1 MTGAAAWM
9 MGGDREAKYK
19 RARELRALG
28 ITYDE
33 VSRRLALE
41 GIHYGARHLATICK
55 GVPCPQLKGRPRL
68 YTPEEAARR
77 AQESRRLSKLRHRE
91 RYNREAR
98 EERANETPRE
108 RAIRLALKAMYRERT
123 KERRAQRALLTLLMK
138 RASCATCGT

>member
-55 GVPCPQLKGRPRL
+55 GVPCPQLRGRPRL

-77 AQESRRLSKLRHRE
+77 AQELARRNKAKHRE
-91 RYNREAR
+91 RHNREAR
-98 EERANETPRE
+98 EERANETPIE
-108 RAIRLALKAMYRERT
+108 RAIRLTLRAMYRERT
-123 KERRAQRALLTLLMK
+123 RERRAQRALLTLLMK
-138 RASCATCGT
+138 RASCATCGS

>member
-1 MTGAAAWM
+1 MN
-9 MGGDREAKYK
+9 RESKYR

-108 RAIRLALKAMYRERT
+108 RAIRLTLKAMYKERT
-123 KERRAQRALLTLLMK
+123 RERRAQRALLTLLMK
-138 RASCATCGT
+138 RASCATCGS

>member
-1 MTGAAAWM
+1 M
-9 MGGDREAKYK
+9 MGGGREAKYK

-28 ITYDE
+28 ITYNE

-41 GIHYGARHLATICK
+41 GIHYGARHLATICQ

-91 RYNREAR
+91 RRNRQER

-108 RAIRLALKAMYRERT
+108 RAIRLTLRAMYKKRT
-123 KERRAQRALLTLLMK
+123 
-138 RASCATCGT
+138 

>member
-1 MTGAAAWM
+1 M
-9 MGGDREAKYK
+9 DRELKYR

-33 VSRRLALE
+33 VSRQLALE
-41 GIHYGARHLATICK
+41 GIRYGARHLATICK

-108 RAIRLALKAMYRERT
+108 RAIRLTLKAMYKERT
-123 KERRAQRALLTLLMK
+123 KKRRAQRALLTLLMK
-138 RASCATCGT
+138 RASCATCGS

>member
-1 MTGAAAWM
+1 MTDAAAWM
-9 MGGDREAKYK
+9 MGGDREAKHK

-77 AQESRRLSKLRHRE
+77 AKEFARLNKAKHRE
-91 RYNREAR
+91 RRNRQER

-108 RAIRLALKAMYRERT
+108 RAIRLTLKAMY

-138 RASCATCGT
+138 RASCATCGS

>member
-1 MTGAAAWM
+1 MN
-9 MGGDREAKYK
+9 REAKYK

-33 VSRRLALE
+33 VSRQLALE
-41 GIHYGARHLATICK
+41 GIRYGARHLATICK

-91 RYNREAR
+91 RHNREAR
-98 EERANETPRE
+98 EERANETPIE
-108 RAIRLALKAMYRERT
+108 RAIRLTLRAMYKERT
-123 KERRAQRALLTLLMK
+123 RERRAQRALLTLLMK
-138 RASCATCGT
+138 RALCATCGS

>member
-1 MTGAAAWM
+1 MN
-9 MGGDREAKYK
+9 RESKYR

-28 ITYDE
+28 ITYNE

-41 GIHYGARHLATICK
+41 GIRYGARHLATICK

-91 RYNREAR
+91 RRNRQER

-108 RAIRLALKAMYRERT
+108 RAIRLTLRAMYREST

-138 RASCATCGT
+138 RASCATCGS